1 MPVWSGSGEGLL
13 SFRLLIYYSLAWQKE
28 SELGSLASYNG
39 TNLINDSHS
48 LDIITSQ
55 RLHLQISSHWGLDF
69 NRWIWRRHTQFTMQ
83 CSHILS
89 NGLIALAGHRIKNH
103 RDPYIV
109 LLWSYN
115 YTN

>member
-13 SFRLLIYYSLAWQKE
+13 SFRLLIYYTLAWQKE

-69 NRWIWRRHTQFTMQ
+69 NR
-83 CSHILS
+83 
-89 NGLIALAGHRIKNH
+89 
-103 RDPYIV
+103 
-109 LLWSYN
+109 
-115 YTN
+115 